1 MDSDKLDKVMDGLER
16 LRFFNQRAGRELW
29 ADKPKE
35 VQEQDIAN
43 ADKVYSDALELL
55 KTIKTSV
62 EPHKGEAVIWHGG
75 TEHYYLIDTCGACN
89 ERIDE
94 ETMYCPHC
102 GTPVK
107 WN

>member
-1 MDSDKLDKVMDGLER
+1 MDDLER
-16 LRFFNQRAGRELW
+16 IITAME
-29 ADKPKE
+29 
-35 VQEQDIAN
+35 EQIALCGT
-43 ADKVYSDALELL
+43 DGEHYRITVYMTANDSKRIVKWL
-55 KTIKTSV
+55 KTIKAPV

-89 ERIDE
+89 ERINE
-94 ETMYCPHC
+94 ETMFCPYC

>member
-1 MDSDKLDKVMDGLER
+1 MENSKLDKIIAQCE
-16 LRFFNQRAGRELW
+16 W
-29 ADKPKE
+29 AIRQPSPTIIEAKKFYGE
-35 VQEQDIAN
+35 
-43 ADKVYSDALELL
+43 ALELL
-55 KTIKTSV
+55 KTIKNPV

>member
-1 MDSDKLDKVMDGLER
+1 MDDLER
-16 LRFFNQRAGRELW
+16 IITVMEEQIALCGTDGEHDRITVYMT
-29 ADKPKE
+29 ADDSKRI
-35 VQEQDIAN
+35 VRW
-43 ADKVYSDALELL
+43 L
-55 KTIKTSV
+55 KTIKAHV

-89 ERIDE
+89 ERINE
-94 ETMYCPHC
+94 ETMFCPYC

>member
-1 MDSDKLDKVMDGLER
+1 MDDFERIITVMEEQIALCGTDGEHDR
-16 LRFFNQRAGRELW
+16 ITVYMT
-29 ADKPKE
+29 ADDSKRIVKWLKAIKKP
-35 VQEQDIAN
+35 
-43 ADKVYSDALELL
+43 
-55 KTIKTSV
+55 V